1 MNYTKSYIKNYP
13 RPSLV
18 RNSFLLLDGEWKFKF
33 DKDNKGLDELWFN
46 GLMSNLNIQVPFA
59 YSTEKSGIH
68 ESSRIDIVWYQKNIS
83 KINEKK
89 HILHFEGADDHTM
102 VWVNGIYIGDHI
114 GGYDRF
120 SFDITHA
127 LKFEENKIVVRVQ
140 DDFRTDKPRG
150 KQRWK
155 NENFGCWYHETTGIW
170 KSVWLE
176 YVNHTYIKDIVIK
189 PDLDHLSTM
198 IQIEIN
204 DFSPNLWIDI
214 EIEFNDSLIQ
224 HVKKKILSKIESIEI
239 PLLTEEDQFKIKT
252 WSFDHPNLYDVFI
265 RITENQLIIDEV
277 ASYFGIRKWQ
287 SINQGIY
294 LNYQPVYLK
303 MLLDQGYWE
312 KSGLTPD
319 GEDDLIKDILLT
331 KEMGFNGI
339 RKHQKI
345 EDDRFYYFCD
355 VFGLYVWLEMPS
367 FYEFNDYAMSRFVD
381 EWKEILKSH
390 RHYPSIMTYV
400 IFNES
405 WGIGQVLNNKHQQK
419 FTISLYHLTKSF
431 DDTRFIISNDGW
443 EHTKSDLITIHNY
456 LPYKEDFERAYQ
468 DINAVLSQNLLS
480 KDHPRLLF
488 TEGFKYENQPIIIS
502 EYGGIAF
509 ESKDGWGYGKQV
521 KTKDEFINRLTGLTE
536 AIKGIQQVVGYCL
549 TQTTDVEQEV
559 NGLLTPNRELKID
572 IKHIQNINK
581 K

>member
-1 MNYTKSYIKNYP
+1 MKYTKSYIKNYP

-33 DKDNKGLDELWFN
+33 DKDNKGINDLWFN
-46 GLMSNLNIQVPFA
+46 GLKSNLNIQVPFT

-83 KINEKK
+83 KTNEKK
-89 HILHFEGADDHTM
+89 HILHFEGADDYTM
-102 VWVNGIYIGDHI
+102 VWVNGIYIGEHI

-127 LKFEENKIVVRVQ
+127 LTFEENKIVVRVQ

-176 YVNHTYIKDIVIK
+176 YVNHTYIKDLVIK
-189 PDLDHLSTM
+189 PNLDHLSTM
-198 IQIEIN
+198 IQIEIS
-204 DFSPNLWIDI
+204 DFTPNLWVDI

-224 HVKKKILSKIESIEI
+224 HVKKKILSKNESIEI
-239 PLLTEEDQFKIKT
+239 PLLTEKDQFKVKT

-265 RITENQLIIDEV
+265 RITDNHLIIDEV

-303 MLLDQGYWE
+303 MLLDQGYWD

-319 GEDDLIKDILLT
+319 GEDDPIKDILLT

-355 VFGLYVWLEMPS
+355 VIGLYVWLEMPS
-367 FYEFNDYAMSRFVD
+367 FYEFNDYAMSRFVT
-381 EWKEILKSH
+381 EWKEILKTH
-390 RHYPSIMTYV
+390 RHFPSIMTYV

-405 WGIGQVLNNKHQQK
+405 WGIGQVLNNKQQQQY
-419 FTISLYHLTKSF
+419 TISLYHLTKSF

-468 DINAVLSQNLLS
+468 DIKKVLSQNLLS
-480 KDHPRLLF
+480 NDHPRLLF
-488 TEGFKYENQPIIIS
+488 AEGFKYENQPVIIS

-509 ESKDGWGYGKQV
+509 ESKDGWGYGMQV